1 MRSVTDIFAE
11 LLAHPDY
18 LGGVIWC
25 KDDVIGAMEILM
37 EDGCDFTMNIDEIWE
52 RIDIGG
58 WEDCATSDGFGAI
71 DMELLTMNAY
81 TNPEEDN

>member
-1 MRSVTDIFAE
+1 MRSVTDIFSE

-25 KDDVIGAMEILM
+25 KDDVIGAMETLM
-37 EDGCDFTMNIDEIWE
+37 EDDCVFTMGIDEIWE
-52 RIDIGG
+52 KIDIGG

-71 DMELLTMNAY
+71 DMELRMMNAY
-81 TNPEEDN
+81 KECE